1 MKKKLWICLLAAE
14 AAACIAFCLL
24 QSRFSGIFTD
34 LLAFPFQQLGLGLR
48 ALSLSGTAGNA
59 AAIVLYLALCL
70 SPAAVLL
77 VMKRRRPLHGE
88 DALLGLL
95 AVLLFPVLYFSVN
108 PGLFTISAQTAA
120 DFGIALLGGCAWSVL
135 VAWAV
140 LRLLR
145 TLSEAGTER
154 LQRYLSMLLGVLA
167 VYFVFAAFGVCFAE
181 LLASLGK
188 LHEGNQ
194 GYEFWGSSGPMAMTE
209 GFLALQWAVSA
220 LPYLLDLVIIHG
232 ARLLL
237 AELAADRYSEA
248 AVAAADRLAALC
260 RKALVAVVL
269 TNVGFNL
276 LQIFFADSLLVIDGF
291 LYLPL
296 FSVSFVLAA
305 LLLARFL
312 AENRQ
317 LKQDNDLFI

>member
-14 AAACIAFCLL
+14 AVACIAFCLL

-48 ALSLSGTAGNA
+48 VLSLSGAAGNA
-59 AAIVLYLALCL
+59 VAIVLYLVLCL
-70 SPAAVLL
+70 SPAAALL
-77 VMKRRRPLHGE
+77 AVRRRRPLHGE

-108 PGLFTISAQTAA
+108 PGLFSISAQTAA

-145 TLSEAGTER
+145 TLSGAGTER

-167 VYFVFAAFGVCFAE
+167 VYFVFAAFGACFAE
-181 LLASLGK
+181 LLSNLDT
-188 LHEGNQ
+188 LHESNQ
-194 GYEFWGSSGPMAMTE
+194 GYEFWGSSGPMTMTE

-220 LPYLLDLVIIHG
+220 LPYLLDLVIVHA

-248 AVAAADRLAALC
+248 AVAAAERLAALC

-276 LQIFFADSLLVIDGF
+276 LQMLFADSLLVIDGF

-296 FSVSFVLAA
+296 FSVAFVLAA